1 MGQGHSNHFKGPWP
15 LLLLCAAIM
24 ASFLAS
30 SGPVQ
35 WMDNGMAI
43 ADATVGRYFSE
54 TLGAA
59 DHPLYQ
65 FFSTAVFEQF
75 GIQVLGLLNSILLIP
90 LAGSVYWLAR
100 NLGSQRNL
108 ALLAATVMVLSHAVF
123 WVSTK
128 AGVYIFHA
136 LFVVLAY
143 ALYFERRS
151 GLGDIGKL
159 LVIGLFTG
167 LAASTHPLTFVVM
180 LPLYLRLA
188 REQRLFIL
196 LTVPAFVV
204 GFLTAYPAM
213 FNDLDS
219 GMSLL
224 QVARHYLTGASPFAP
239 DQSWEGSMLR
249 FDVMWHEKNSVM
261 LLCLSLIGPQLLGLV
276 LVPKDRKLRLV
287 WWALLL
293 NFVFAVSFNVYE
305 RFAFFLP
312 GVIFAAVLGV
322 IQLRELLPNTR
333 LGAWLLGLSALCSP
347 AALLGMWLLYTA
359 GAVPLPVH
367 AEALPMRNDIHYI
380 MVPYLRDRSAEEFA
394 HFYAAS
400 APVGALIVS
409 DWIPMGALRSAQAA
423 GILTDRSLVSCENAQ
438 DLSLY
443 LQGPGAFL
451 PRTSYC
457 EGIKARF
464 KLEKLV
470 VGYQL
475 LGK

>member
-1 MGQGHSNHFKGPWP
+1 MGQGYSNHLKGPWAV
-15 LLLLCAAIM
+15 LLLCAAIV

-35 WMDNGMAI
+35 WMDNGMFL
-43 ADATVGRYFSE
+43 ADATIGRYFSE
-54 TLGAA
+54 TLGPLE
-59 DHPLYQ
+59 HPLYQ
-65 FFSTAVFEQF
+65 FFNTVVFELF
-75 GIQVLGLLNSILLIP
+75 GIQVLSLLNSILLLP
-90 LAGSVYWLAR
+90 LAGGVYWLAR
-100 NLGSQRNL
+100 NLGAQRNL
-108 ALLAATVMVLSHAVF
+108 ACLAATVAVLSHAVF

-128 AGVYIFHA
+128 AEVYIFHA
-136 LFVVLAY
+136 LFIVLAY

-151 GLGDIGKL
+151 GLGMVGKL

-167 LAASTHPLTFVVM
+167 MAASIHQLTFVVL
-180 LPLYLRLA
+180 LPLYVRLLIDVRA
-188 REQRLFIL
+188 RIL
-196 LTVPAFVV
+196 LTVPAFLV
-204 GFLTAYPAM
+204 GFITAYPGM

-219 GMSLL
+219 GLSLF
-224 QVARHYLTGASPFAP
+224 QIARHYLTGASPFPQA
-239 DQSWEGSMLR
+239 QSWEGSMLR
-249 FDVMWHEKNSVM
+249 FDTMWHEKNSVA
-261 LLCLSLIGPQLLGLV
+261 LLCLSLLGPQVLGLV
-276 LVPKDRKLRLV
+276 LFPKDRNLRLV

-293 NFVFAVSFNVYE
+293 NFVFAASYNVND
-305 RFAFFLP
+305 RFTFFLP
-312 GVIFAAVLGV
+312 GAAFAAVLGM
-322 IQLRELLPNTR
+322 IRLRELLPETR
-333 LGAWLLGLSALCSP
+333 LAAWLLGASTLCSP
-347 AALLGMWLLYTA
+347 VALLGMWMLYSH

-367 AEALPMRNDIHYI
+367 TEALPYRNDIHYF

-394 HFYAAS
+394 HYYEKTS
-400 APVGALIVS
+400 PVGAVIVS
-409 DWIPMGALRSAQAA
+409 DWTPMGALRSAQAA
-423 GILTDRSLVSCENAQ
+423 GVLKDRTFESCENAQ